1 MLATL
6 LPVLPVILLF
16 ALGALLRKISFFSPS
31 SVAEMK
37 KLVSNIALPALL
49 FQAFFSIEIE
59 AKYLILVAIVFL
71 ICGLMVIIGRIFGK
85 LLKVD
90 SPYFSLMMGGFE
102 MGMLGYALFL
112 GLYGT
117 EHLGKIALVDMG
129 QVLFVFFVLMTLLIK
144 ERGGASHPL
153 ALLKEFVTSPVIIAI
168 VAGLVA
174 SFLKGSFSPNPFFT
188 LVEELLVM
196 VSSLTVPLIAITIGY
211 GIYFE
216 RGSLRDTLKTILV
229 RKAASIIFL
238 LLLNA
243 LVITRLL
250 KMDPM
255 YRAAA
260 TVMLLTPPPFV
271 ISIFMDQSD
280 KKNLDY
286 VDNTLSLDTVV
297 SIVLILLFATF
308 YA

>member
-1 MLATL
+1 
-6 LPVLPVILLF
+6 
-16 ALGALLRKISFFSPS
+16 
-31 SVAEMK
+31 
-37 KLVSNIALPALL
+37 
-49 FQAFFSIEIE
+49 
-59 AKYLILVAIVFL
+59 
-71 ICGLMVIIGRIFGK
+71 
-85 LLKVD
+85 
-90 SPYFSLMMGGFE
+90 
-102 MGMLGYALFL
+102 
-112 GLYGT
+112 
-117 EHLGKIALVDMG
+117 
-129 QVLFVFFVLMTLLIK
+129 
-144 ERGGASHPL
+144 
-153 ALLKEFVTSPVIIAI
+153 
-168 VAGLVA
+168 
-174 SFLKGSFSPNPFFT
+174 
-188 LVEELLVM
+188 M

-286 VDNTLSLDTVV
+286 VDNTLSRNSCLNCLNPPLCHLLCL
-297 SIVLILLFATF
+297 IVIKGEKFT
-308 YA
+308 

>member
-31 SVAEMK
+31 AVVEMK

-59 AKYLILVAIVFL
+59 AKYLLLVVVVFL
-71 ICGLMVIIGRIFGK
+71 ICGLMVVIGRIFGK
-85 LLKVD
+85 VLKVD

-112 GLYGT
+112 GLYGND
-117 EHLGKIALVDMG
+117 HLGKIALVDLG
-129 QVLFVFFVLMTLLIK
+129 QVLFVFFVLMALLIK
-144 ERGGASHPL
+144 ERGGATHPL
-153 ALLKEFVTSPVIIAI
+153 ALLKQFVTSPVIIAI
-168 VAGLVA
+168 LAGLVA

-229 RKAASIIFL
+229 RKVASIIFL

-250 KMDPM
+250 KIDPM

-260 TVMLLTPPPFV
+260 TVMLLTPPPYV

>member
-1 MLATL
+1 MVATL
-6 LPVLPVILLF
+6 LPVLPVVILF
-16 ALGALLRKISFFSPS
+16 GLGALLRKTSFFSPVA
-31 SVAEMK
+31 VAEMK

-59 AKYLILVAIVFL
+59 AKYLLLVAIIFL
-71 ICGLMVIIGRIFGK
+71 ICGLMVVIGRLFGK
-85 LLKVD
+85 ILRVD

-112 GLYGT
+112 ALYGSD
-117 EHLGKIALVDMG
+117 HLGKIALVDLG

-144 ERGGASHPL
+144 ERGGASNPL
-153 ALLKEFVTSPVIIAI
+153 SLLKQFVTSPVIIAI
-168 VAGLVA
+168 LAGLVA
-174 SFLKGSFSPNPFFT
+174 SLLKGSFSVNPFFT

-216 RGSLRDTLKTILV
+216 RGSLKDALKTILV
-229 RKAASIIFL
+229 RKVVSIIFL
-238 LLLNA
+238 LLLNS

-255 YRAAA
+255 YRSAL
-260 TVMLLTPPPFV
+260 TVMFLTPPPFV
-271 ISIFMDQSD
+271 ISIFMDQGD

-286 VDNTLSLDTVV
+286 VDNTLSLETVI
-297 SIVLILLFATF
+297 SIVLIILFASF
-308 YA
+308 YR